1 MSAQTATNLHT
12 TCRLISFGSLSSP
25 TFAKA
30 HMTRFLGHS
39 SRDVLGGKARLSGP
53 ATASVTRF
61 PVPVSES
68 QFSLRQFEQVRLG
81 TCFAL
86 QSARLLQ
93 EAYTHGV
100 GFAIE
105 TPDPRPGVVS
115 IFTLPEFLALS
126 DSEG

>member
-1 MSAQTATNLHT
+1 MSAQTATNLHM

-39 SRDVLGGKARLSGP
+39 SQDVLGGKACLSGP

-61 PVPVSES
+61 PVRVSES
-68 QFSLRQFEQVRLG
+68 QLSPRQFEQG

-105 TPDPRPGVVS
+105 TSDPRPGIVS

-126 DSEG
+126 DLRG